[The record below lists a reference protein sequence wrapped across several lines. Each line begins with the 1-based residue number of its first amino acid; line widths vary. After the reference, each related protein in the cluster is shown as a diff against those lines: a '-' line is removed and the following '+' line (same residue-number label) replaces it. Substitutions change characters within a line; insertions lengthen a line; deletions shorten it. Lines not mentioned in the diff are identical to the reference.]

1 MASAALPYALIP
13 AQPCADMRSST
24 RNRTSRSPV
33 CAAQGVTMT
42 GILAK
47 ACAVALAQ
55 HPMLNACEWRGLL
68 CVLPAVLSML
78 HLRATR

>member
-1 MASAALPYALIP
+1 
-13 AQPCADMRSST
+13 
-24 RNRTSRSPV
+24 
-33 CAAQGVTMT
+33 MT

-78 HLRATR
+78 HLRATH